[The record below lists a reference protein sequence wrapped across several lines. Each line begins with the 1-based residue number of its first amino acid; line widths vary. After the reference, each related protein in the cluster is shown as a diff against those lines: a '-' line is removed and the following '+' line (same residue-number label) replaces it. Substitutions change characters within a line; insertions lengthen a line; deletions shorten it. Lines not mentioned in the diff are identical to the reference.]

1 MSYDKLTFWLFIQQQ
16 CGSEIEKF
24 KSVFGSN
31 IDMLPNYVASSRK
44 IRNALNVD
52 TIEKEIL
59 FRKIW
64 MEYFKTKLNDA

>member
-16 CGSEIEKF
+16 CSSEIEKF
-24 KSVFGSN
+24 KSLFGSN
-31 IDMLPNYVASSRK
+31 IDMLPNYVTSSRK